1 MRADVQWKAPHVGIA
16 LNAAE
21 AYMMLIRYTGTPRPP
36 PDIDTNDMETDLQ
49 DAVDPLLQAS
59 HAGLHYPILAA
70 LSLVLDKLIS
80 ERSAQAAAVSDTLQ
94 NDTAIAQLE
103 SFRAL
108 VNAQR
113 DRLTWKYDL
122 FTSSEQKDNDVAM
135 PSEVDPRDE
144 STLSKLPDAQIGAG
158 ITSEDLA
165 PADAAALSAS
175 SKPVQQQG
183 ENPHGQISADGA
195 DINIVSLA
203 QVLKVSD
210 ATLRTAMARLRKNA
224 TGAANGD
231 EGKERAERG
240 VREL

>member
-1 MRADVQWKAPHVGIA
+1 
-16 LNAAE
+16 
-21 AYMMLIRYTGTPRPP
+21 
-36 PDIDTNDMETDLQ
+36 METDLQ
-49 DAVDPLLQAS
+49 DAVDPLMQAS
-59 HAGLHYPILAA
+59 HAGLHYPILAS

-80 ERSAQAAAVSDTLQ
+80 ERSAQDAAGSDTVR

-122 FTSSEQKDNDVAM
+122 FSSSEQEHRQASMTSD
-135 PSEVDPRDE
+135 VDPRGE

-158 ITSEDLA
+158 STSEDCA
-165 PADAAALSAS
+165 PADAAAPSAFS
-175 SKPVQQQG
+175 IPIPPQE
-183 ENPHGQISADGA
+183 ENSNGQVTADGA
-195 DINIVSLA
+195 DIDIVSLA
-203 QVLKVSD
+203 QVLNVSEG
-210 ATLRTAMARLRKNA
+210 TLRTAMARLRKNA